1 MILHNST
8 LKFEVKCEVKERTI
22 LLSFIVIK
30 NDIEKLIVI
39 NVYVP
44 CDSAVPLGFIESVY
58 DKMYEIIDNHTDV
71 FRVFGGSSLH

>member
-1 MILHNST
+1 MWSKGTYYTAI
-8 LKFEVKCEVKERTI
+8 
-22 LLSFIVIK
+22 IVIK

-58 DKMYEIIDNHTDV
+58 DKMYEIMENHTDA
-71 FRVFGGSSLH
+71 FLVFGE